1 MMNRS
6 EIAKGFNENSE
17 GRKEMQGFI
26 HSFLN
31 RMKRMNSTP
40 IQPICEKEEALK
52 RYRTGY

>member
-6 EIAKGFNENSE
+6 EIAKDFNENPE
-17 GRKEMQGFI
+17 GKKKMRGFVY
-26 HSFLN
+26 SFLY

-52 RYRTGY
+52 RYRTMY